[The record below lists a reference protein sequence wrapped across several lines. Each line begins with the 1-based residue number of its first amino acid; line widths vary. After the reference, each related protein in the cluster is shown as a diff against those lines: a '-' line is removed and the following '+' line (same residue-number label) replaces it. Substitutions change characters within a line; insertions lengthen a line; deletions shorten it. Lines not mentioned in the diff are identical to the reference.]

1 MKNAAMTVQRKI
13 CVAIAVVLAGSA
25 AVISNRIFK
34 LQAQQQLNCR
44 LIEALKHNDLQSVSI
59 QLNRGANPNA
69 PDETDS
75 GTSFWGRIKT
85 LAQSWLR
92 SKPAPEKPRSAL
104 LVALGA
110 WWRPT
115 GGADS
120 PPQNA
125 AIVGLL
131 ISHGADVNFRCT
143 DGDTALIEAAISG
156 RPEIVQLLIE
166 RGADVKPRDAYG
178 YSALDYVDGRHQH
191 AYIPS
196 IVSQLRRAGARD

>member
-1 MKNAAMTVQRKI
+1 MKNGPSTSQRKI
-13 CVAIAVVLAGSA
+13 YKTTAVLLIASLTFVTYRA
-25 AVISNRIFK
+25 FK
-34 LQAQQQLNCR
+34 LQTQQYLDSQ
-44 LIEALKHNDLQSVSI
+44 LIEALKHNELQSVSI

-69 PDETDS
+69 PDETDAR
-75 GTSFWGRIKT
+75 TSFWGGIKT
-85 LAQSWLR
+85 LAQYWLR
-92 SKPAPEKPRSAL
+92 SKPAAAKPRSAL

-110 WWRPT
+110 WWRPK
-115 GGADS
+115 GGTDS

-125 AIVGLL
+125 AIVALL
-131 ISHGADVNFRCT
+131 VSYGADVNFRCT

-196 IVSQLRRAGARD
+196 IESQLRRAGARD